1 MKKEKR
7 MDLRITED
15 LKKTTKENAKKK
27 HMNTS
32 EYICDLIEKDTNSM
46 SHEQITPNTLK
57 STKTLSHEQMVQN
70 ALSEN
75 ELINGLLTNS
85 EIPNKTKQL
94 IGKEMRKY
102 V

>member
-46 SHEQITPNTLK
+46 SHEQIIPNTLK
-57 STKTLSHEQMVQN
+57 STKTLSQTSWYQDR
-70 ALSEN
+70 LY
-75 ELINGLLTNS
+75 
-85 EIPNKTKQL
+85 KQSNF
-94 IGKEMRKY
+94 
-102 V
+102 